1 LEALRLLLA
10 IAIAVGD
17 GLALGIASGFAL
29 EANASAVK
37 GVDPPF
43 ENAVLRFLFRRAD
56 NLTFF
61 SGVAYLVLIAVAVP
75 VLIALLG
82 LPFIAGKFLSLPET
96 DSVLWSLFG
105 AMVVAMVCGKFVGA
119 RRWNRRLDA

>member
-1 LEALRLLLA
+1 LEALKPLLA

-17 GLALGIASGFAL
+17 GLALGIASGLAL

-43 ENAVLRFLFRRAD
+43 ETAVLRFLFRRAD

-61 SGVAYLVLIAVAVP
+61 SAVAYLVLFAVALP

-82 LPFIAGKFLSLPET
+82 LPFIATAVMNS
-96 DSVLWSLFG
+96 
-105 AMVVAMVCGKFVGA
+105 
-119 RRWNRRLDA
+119 